1 MSSEPLL
8 IFDHS
13 VPGRV
18 GLSLPRSDVPSTEPA
33 DVLPA
38 QLVRKTPAQL
48 PEVSEPEVVR
58 HFIKLSARNHH
69 VDKNL
74 YPLGSCTMKYN
85 PKVND
90 AVAEL
95 PGFSGLHP
103 RQPAVGCQG
112 ALALMYDLEQALVRI
127 TGMSRF
133 TLQPAAGSQGELVGV
148 LIMRRYHETRGSRR
162 KYVIIPDSA
171 HGTNPSS
178 VVMAGYETLKVA
190 TDSRGRVNLEDL
202 RGNLSDEVA
211 GMMLTQPNTLGL
223 FEDDITAITGLI
235 HGVEGIMYMDGAN
248 LNALMGLARPVDM
261 GFDIT
266 HINLHKTFSTP
277 HGGGGPGSG
286 PIGVVERLEEFLP
299 RPLVVKTEEGGYR
312 WEGDSLGVDAP
323 ASRPNSIG
331 SVHAFYGNFAMLVQA
346 YAYILS
352 LGEEG
357 LRNVS
362 RRAVLNAN
370 YLKSL
375 LTDPESQSFG
385 TGFDLPYGEGVMHE
399 FVLSGSR
406 QKERGARTLDLAKT
420 LLDYGFPAPTVYFPL
435 VVPEALMIEPTES
448 ETRATLDRFAEVMH
462 ELDRLVDEDPEYLLQ
477 APLYAPIGRL
487 DETRANRQLDVRWQ
501 AWSQE

>member
-1 MSSEPLL
+1 MSDEPLVIL
-8 IFDHS
+8 ERS
-13 VPGRV
+13 VPGRI
-18 GLSLPRSDVPSTEPA
+18 GLSLPRSDVPPTEPT
-33 DVLPA
+33 DVLPIN
-38 QLVRKTPAQL
+38 LLRKAPARL

-58 HFIKLSARNHH
+58 HYINLSAKNHH

-90 AVAEL
+90 ALAAL

-103 RQPAVGCQG
+103 EQTDADCQG
-112 ALALMYDLEQALVRI
+112 ALTLMYRLEQALAKI

-133 TLQPAAGSQGELVGV
+133 TLQPSAGSQGELVGI
-148 LIMRRYHETRGSRR
+148 LIMHAFHDQQGSHRR
-162 KYVIIPDSA
+162 YVIIPDSA
-171 HGTNPSS
+171 HGTNPAS
-178 VVMAGYETLKVA
+178 VVMGGYETLKVA
-190 TDSRGRVNLEDL
+190 TNHRGRVDLEDM
-202 RGNLSDEVA
+202 RSKLSAEVA

-223 FEDDITAITGLI
+223 FEDEIATISEMVHSTGGL
-235 HGVEGIMYMDGAN
+235 MYMDGAN
-248 LNALMGLARPVDM
+248 LNAIMGLSRPVDM

-286 PIGVVERLEEFLP
+286 PIGVVERLVEFLP
-299 RPLVVKTEEGGYR
+299 RPLVEPSADDTFRLDHDGP
-312 WEGDSLGVDAP
+312 S
-323 ASRPNSIG
+323 SIG
-331 SVHAFYGNFAMLVQA
+331 RMHAFHGNFAMLVRA

-357 LRNVS
+357 LRSIS

-375 LTDPESQSFG
+375 LTNAFE
-385 TGFDLPYGEGVMHE
+385 LPFGEGIMHE

-406 QKERGARTLDLAKT
+406 QKKRGVKTLDLAKA
-420 LLDYGFPAPTVYFPL
+420 LLDYGFHAPTVYFPL

-448 ETRATLDRFAEVMH
+448 ETKATLDRFSEVMQ
-462 ELDRLVDEDPEYLLQ
+462 ELDRFVDEDPERLLD
-477 APLYAPIGRL
+477 APSTTPIGRL
-487 DETRANRQLDVRWQ
+487 DETQANRELDVRWVP
-501 AWSQE
+501 

>member
-1 MSSEPLL
+1 MNDEPLL

-18 GLSLPRSDVPSTEPA
+18 GVSLPQSDVPVTEPS
-33 DVLPA
+33 DVLPSH
-38 QLVRKTPAQL
+38 LIRKTPARL

-58 HFIKLSARNHH
+58 HYISLSTKNHH

-90 AVAEL
+90 AMADL

-103 RQPAVGCQG
+103 GQSEAGCQG
-112 ALALMYDLEQALVRI
+112 ALALMHELEQALI
-127 TGMSRF
+127 KLTGMSRF

-148 LIMRRYHETRGSRR
+148 LIMRKYHETRGSRR
-162 KYVIIPDSA
+162 KYVIIPESA
-171 HGTNPSS
+171 HGTNPAS

-190 TDSRGRVNLEDL
+190 TDTRGRVDLADL
-202 RGNLSDEVA
+202 RGKLSDDVA

-223 FEDDITAITGLI
+223 FEDEIVAITGLI
-235 HGVEGIMYMDGAN
+235 HGVDGIMYMDGAN
-248 LNALMGLARPVDM
+248 LNALLGLTRPADM

-266 HINLHKTFSTP
+266 HINLHKTFATP

-286 PIGVVERLEEFLP
+286 PIGVAEQLVQFLP
-299 RPLVVKTEEGGYR
+299 RPLVEPCPDGAYKLDDDGQ
-312 WEGDSLGVDAP
+312 S
-323 ASRPNSIG
+323 SIG
-331 SVHAFYGNFAMLVQA
+331 PVLSYYGNFAMLVRA

-352 LGEEG
+352 LGDEG

-370 YLKSL
+370 YLKSRL
-375 LTDPESQSFG
+375 VDI
-385 TGFDLPYGEGVMHE
+385 FDLPYGEGIMHE

-406 QKERGARTLDLAKT
+406 QKERGVKTLDLAKA
-420 LLDYGFPAPTVYFPL
+420 LLDYGFHAPTIYFPL

-448 ETRATLDRFAEVMH
+448 ETRTTLDRFAEVMH
-462 ELDRLVDEDPEYLLQ
+462 ELDRLVDDDPEYLLQ
-477 APLYAPIGRL
+477 SPLFTPVGRL
-487 DETRANRQLDVRWQ
+487 DETRANRELDVRWG
-501 AWSQE
+501 AD